1 MGAHHTC
8 AAGATLCD
16 PLLIILLAVMMM
28 PSGGAHI
35 CHSSAIRRH
44 NAFRQPLVGAHI
56 FVSHSS
62 AMRFVSHSSARIF
75 VICQLLVSN
84 IYFVSHSSAY
94 LSALYYIFL
103 LGEEVVD
110 SVRLVAGGSKHK

>member
-1 MGAHHTC
+1 MVQPQRPASARGL
-8 AAGATLCD
+8 GSN
-16 PLLIILLAVMMM
+16 
-28 PSGGAHI
+28 PSGVN
-35 CHSSAIRRH
+35 AIRRH

-94 LSALYYIFL
+94 LSALYYIFFL
-103 LGEEVVD
+103 SGEEAVSVV
-110 SVRLVAGGSKHK
+110 LG